1 LLPLTG
7 GKWAVVMR
15 WLAWF
20 IALGAL
26 WLVLDDNV
34 ATPELITGAVAAL
47 IGTLAAAVVHSQHL
61 VEFKPRPRMFRHAW
75 RPLVRLFPDTGLVLV
90 VLFKRLVL
98 RRAPK
103 SGFRAIPF
111 RSGREEGAYDTARR
125 ALAKG
130 GGSFTPS
137 SYVVGV
143 EGERDLLLVHQLERR
158 GDARSLDPL
167 ELG

>member
-1 LLPLTG
+1 
-7 GKWAVVMR
+7 MR
-15 WLAWF
+15 WVAWF

-47 IGTLAAAVVHSQHL
+47 VGTVAAGVVHSQRL
-61 VEFKPRPRMFRHAW
+61 VQFKPRPRMLRRAW
-75 RPLVRLFPDTGLVLV
+75 RPLARLVPDTALVLG
-90 VLFKRLVL
+90 VLLKRLVL
-98 RRAPK
+98 RRPPR

-111 RSGREEGAYDTARR
+111 RCGRQEGAYDTARR
-125 ALAKG
+125 ALAKS

-137 SYVVGV
+137 AYVVGV
-143 EGERDLLLVHQLERR
+143 DGERDLLLVHQLERR

>member
-1 LLPLTG
+1 
-7 GKWAVVMR
+7 MR
-15 WLAWF
+15 WIAWF

-47 IGTLAAAVVHSQHL
+47 VGTVAAAVVHSQHL
-61 VEFKPRPRMFRHAW
+61 VEVKLRPRMLRRAW
-75 RPLVRLFPDTGLVLV
+75 RPLVRLVPDTAIVLG

-98 RRAPK
+98 RRPPR

-111 RSGREEGAYDTARR
+111 RSGRENGAEDTARR
-125 ALAKG
+125 ALAKA
-130 GGSFTPS
+130 GGSFTPAT
-137 SYVVGV
+137 YVVGV
-143 EGERDLLLVHQLERR
+143 EGERDLLLVHQLERG
-158 GDARSLDPL
+158 GDERSLDPL

>member
-1 LLPLTG
+1 
-7 GKWAVVMR
+7 MR

-26 WLVLDDNV
+26 WLVLDDTV

-47 IGTLAAAVVHSQHL
+47 IGTLAAAAVHSQHL
-61 VEFKPRPRMFRHAW
+61 VEVKVRPRMLRHAW
-75 RPLVRLFPDTGLVLV
+75 RPLVRLVPDTALVLA

-98 RRAPK
+98 RRPPR

-111 RSGREEGAYDTARR
+111 RAGREDDPYDTARR
-125 ALAKG
+125 ALAKA

-137 SYVVGV
+137 FYAVGV
-143 EGERDLLLVHQLERR
+143 DGERDLLLVHQLERG
-158 GDARSLDPL
+158 GDERSLDPL

>member
-1 LLPLTG
+1 LLSHSG

-15 WLAWF
+15 WVAWF

-26 WLVLDDNV
+26 WLVLDDSV
-34 ATPELITGAVAAL
+34 ALPELITGAVAAL
-47 IGTLAAAVVHSQHL
+47 LGTVAAVVVHSQHL
-61 VEFKPRPRMFRHAW
+61 VTFKLRPRMLRKAW
-75 RPLVRLFPDTGLVLV
+75 RPLVHLFPDTALVLA

-98 RRAPK
+98 RRPAQ

-111 RSGREEGAYDTARR
+111 RSGRENGAEDTARR
-125 ALAKG
+125 ALAKT
-130 GGSFTPS
+130 GGSFTPAA
-137 SYVVGV
+137 YVVGV

>member
-1 LLPLTG
+1 M
-7 GKWAVVMR
+7 VMR
-15 WLAWF
+15 WVAWF

-47 IGTLAAAVVHSQHL
+47 IGTIAAAVVHSQHL
-61 VEFKPRPRMFRHAW
+61 VEVRVRPRMLRHAW
-75 RPLVRLFPDTGLVLV
+75 RPLVRLIPDTAVVLAA
-90 VLFKRLVL
+90 LFKRLVL
-98 RRAPK
+98 RQRPR
-103 SGFRAIPF
+103 SGLRTVPF
-111 RSGREEGAYDTARR
+111 RSGAEEGANDTARR
-125 ALAKG
+125 ALAKA

-143 EGERDLLLVHQLERR
+143 DGERDLMLVHQLERR
-158 GDARSLDPL
+158 GDERSLDPL